1 MFDFWNNMFK
11 MKRVTKDKLKEV
23 VEKGFI
29 TEEEYEL
36 ITKEK
41 YSK

>member
-1 MFDFWNNMFK
+1 MFDFWNNMSK
-11 MKRVTKDKLKEV
+11 MERVTKDKLKEV